1 MTKVIE
7 ILFRNKGKL
16 LALLL
21 LPILVSGVVVF
32 FLPRTYQATA
42 RLWALQRYAV
52 ISATGIESDIQST
65 EAMTQATALNEFL
78 QTKNFD
84 LAVAKDT
91 DLAKH
96 VGVPQSDTQ
105 DLQDALYAEI
115 STHVVVTPSSQYL
128 FVITYSN
135 ADPSVAYAGGEG
147 GYNNTMA
154 TESAAYATNE
164 GAQLLSS
171 YQGQLTA
178 AQQQAD
184 SATQKA
190 SDYYQAHNLTAT
202 TAQTDPQYQALSQQ
216 SLQAQTALAAIK
228 TSINTI
234 NQSLASLES
243 GLFKTVDA
251 PTLPT
256 KPEARTKSLLLGGG
270 VGLAIGL
277 LGCIG
282 YLLILVRL
290 DQSIY
295 STADLPAL
303 TDYPVLIQIP
313 RLPRRSTAWIAGA
326 NGKMLPDNG
335 A

>member
-1 MTKVIE
+1 MQ
-7 ILFRNKGKL
+7 
-16 LALLL
+16 
-21 LPILVSGVVVF
+21 VVK
-32 FLPRTYQATA
+32 
-42 RLWALQRYAV
+42 AV
-52 ISATGIESDIQST
+52 ITNFST
-65 EAMTQATALNEFL
+65 A
-78 QTKNFD
+78 
-84 LAVAKDT
+84 
-91 DLAKH
+91 
-96 VGVPQSDTQ
+96 
-105 DLQDALYAEI
+105 
-115 STHVVVTPSSQYL
+115 ST
-128 FVITYSN
+128 
-135 ADPSVAYAGGEG
+135 
-147 GYNNTMA
+147 
-154 TESAAYATNE
+154 AYATKE

-171 YQGQLTA
+171 YQVQLTV

-190 SDYYQAHNLTAT
+190 TDYYQAHNLTAT
-202 TAQTDPQYQALSQQ
+202 SAQTDPQYQALSQQ

-228 TSINTI
+228 TSISSI
-234 NQSLASLES
+234 NQSLASLEA
-243 GLFKTVDA
+243 GLFQTVDA

-295 STADLPAL
+295 STADLPAI

>member
-42 RLWALQRYAV
+42 RLWALHRYAV
-52 ISATGIESDIQST
+52 VSATGIESDLQST

-78 QTKNFD
+78 QTRSFD

-96 VGVPQSDTQ
+96 MGVPQSDTQ
-105 DLQDALYAEI
+105 DFQDALFAEI

-128 FVITYSN
+128 FTITYAN
-135 ADPSVAYAGGEG
+135 ADPLVAMQVVKAVIT
-147 GYNNTMA
+147 NFS
-154 TESAAYATNE
+154 SASTAYATKE

-171 YQGQLTA
+171 YQVQLTV

-190 SDYYQAHNLTAT
+190 TDYYQAHNLTAT
-202 TAQTDPQYQALSQQ
+202 SAQTDPQYQALSQQ

-228 TSINTI
+228 TSISSI
-234 NQSLASLES
+234 NQSLASLEA
-243 GLFKTVDA
+243 GLFQIVDEPA
-251 PTLPT
+251 LPT
-256 KPEARTKSLLLGGG
+256 KPEARTKSLILGGG

-295 STADLPAL
+295 STADLPAI
-303 TDYPVLIQIP
+303 TDYPVLVQIP

-326 NGKMLPDNG
+326 NGKMLPDKG

>member
-16 LALLL
+16 VALLL
-21 LPILVSGVVVF
+21 LPVLVSGVIVF
-32 FLPRTYQATA
+32 FLPRSYQATA

-78 QTKNFD
+78 QTKTFD

-105 DLQDALYAEI
+105 NLQDALYAEI

-128 FVITYSN
+128 FSITYTNANPLVAMQVVKAVITHYSI
-135 ADPSVAYAGGEG
+135 
-147 GYNNTMA
+147 
-154 TESAAYATNE
+154 ESAAYATAE

-171 YQGQLTA
+171 YQGQLTT
-178 AQQQAD
+178 AQQQAE

-190 SDYYQAHNLTAT
+190 VDYFQAHNLTAT
-202 TAQTDPQYQALSQQ
+202 TSQSDPQYQALSQQ
-216 SLQAQTALAAIK
+216 ALQAQTALAAIK
-228 TSINTI
+228 TNINTI

-295 STADLPAL
+295 STADIPAI

-326 NGKMLPDNG
+326 NGKLLPEKG
-335 A
+335 P

>member
-78 QTKNFD
+78 QTKSFD

-96 VGVPQSDTQ
+96 MGISQSDTQ

-135 ADPSVAYAGGEG
+135 ANPSVAMQVVKAVIAHYGE
-147 GYNNTMA
+147 
-154 TESAAYATNE
+154 ESAAYASAE

-190 SDYYQAHNLTAT
+190 
-202 TAQTDPQYQALSQQ
+202 TD
-216 SLQAQTALAAIK
+216 
-228 TSINTI
+228 
-234 NQSLASLES
+234 
-243 GLFKTVDA
+243 
-251 PTLPT
+251 
-256 KPEARTKSLLLGGG
+256 
-270 VGLAIGL
+270 
-277 LGCIG
+277 
-282 YLLILVRL
+282 
-290 DQSIY
+290 
-295 STADLPAL
+295 
-303 TDYPVLIQIP
+303 
-313 RLPRRSTAWIAGA
+313 
-326 NGKMLPDNG
+326 
-335 A
+335 

>member
-42 RLWALQRYAV
+42 RLWALHRYAV
-52 ISATGIESDIQST
+52 VSATGIESDLQST

-78 QTKNFD
+78 QTRSFD

-128 FVITYSN
+128 FTITYSN
-135 ADPSVAYAGGEG
+135 ADPLVAMQVVKAVIT
-147 GYNNTMA
+147 NFSTA
-154 TESAAYATNE
+154 STAYATKE

-171 YQGQLTA
+171 YQVQLTV

-184 SATQKA
+184 SATQKVA
-190 SDYYQAHNLTAT
+190 DYLQAHNLTLA
-202 TAQTDPQYQALSQQ
+202 TAQSDPQYQALSA
-216 SLQAQTALAAIK
+216 QATQALTALGTVK
-228 TSINTI
+228 TTINTI
-234 NQSLASLES
+234 NQQLASLETS
-243 GLFKTVDA
+243 LYKTVDA

-295 STADLPAL
+295 STADLPAI

>member
-42 RLWALQRYAV
+42 HLWALHRYAV
-52 ISATGIESDIQST
+52 VSATGIESDLQST

-78 QTKNFD
+78 QTRSFD
-84 LAVAKDT
+84 LAVAKGT

-96 VGVPQSDTQ
+96 MGIPQSDTQ
-105 DLQDALYAEI
+105 DLQDAIYAEI
-115 STHVVVTPSSQYL
+115 STHVSVTPTSQ
-128 FVITYSN
+128 FVVVITYAN
-135 ADPSVAYAGGEG
+135 ADPLIAMQVVKAVIAHYGTASTAYA
-147 GYNNTMA
+147 
-154 TESAAYATNE
+154 SAE
-164 GAQLLSS
+164 GAQLLSNF
-171 YQGQLTA
+171 QVQLTV

-190 SDYYQAHNLTAT
+190 TDYYQAHNLTAT
-202 TAQTDPQYQALSQQ
+202 SAQTDPQYQALSQQ

-228 TSINTI
+228 TSISSI
-234 NQSLASLES
+234 NQSLASLKS
-243 GLFKTVDA
+243 GLFQTVDA

-295 STADLPAL
+295 STADLPAI
-303 TDYPVLIQIP
+303 TDYPVLVQIP

-326 NGKMLPDNG
+326 NGKMLPDKG

>member
-21 LPILVSGVVVF
+21 LPILVSGGVVF
-32 FLPRTYQATA
+32 FLPRSYQATA

-52 ISATGIESDIQST
+52 ISATGIESDMQST

-78 QTKNFD
+78 QTRSFD
-84 LAVAKDT
+84 LAVAKAT

-128 FVITYSN
+128 FVITYAN
-135 ADPSVAYAGGEG
+135 ANPLVAMQVVKAVIAQYSE
-147 GYNNTMA
+147 
-154 TESAAYATNE
+154 ESAAYATYE
-164 GAQLLSS
+164 GAQLVSS
-171 YQGQLTA
+171 YQGQLNTA
-178 AQQQAD
+178 QRQAD

-202 TAQTDPQYQALSQQ
+202 SAQTDPQYQALSQQ
-216 SLQAQTALAAIK
+216 ALQAQTALAAIK

-243 GLFKTVDA
+243 GLYKTVDA
-251 PTLPT
+251 PTLPA

-290 DQSIY
+290 DQAIY

-326 NGKMLPDNG
+326 NGKMLPDKG